1 MITSIQDIARHIVR
15 AGKSM
20 VWFEFDSRKDAETA
34 LNLIK
39 KQYSDLH
46 NLHNVVA
53 EYKLIPF
60 AD

>member
-39 KQYSDLH
+39 KQYSDFLG
-46 NLHNVVA
+46 
-53 EYKLIPF
+53 IPSF
-60 AD
+60 MRSD